1 MLPNQRLKQCLPL
14 KFKNGSQVRQFSK
27 PCVSCGEMLQAN
39 DMYGIAR
46 LVENHIAI
54 AAKARCPKCETEF
67 GVCCIIDDE
76 KKVRRLILP
85 QFAFN
90 LYLRNLPLQA
100 AEIEAAAAP
109 KEIDP
114 PPVQPSPAP
123 LVVRSPANIQRADE
137 VIGSYQ
143 QKPIPAWVVVDGQQL
158 NFDRVSP
165 DARVAAGEFLLD
177 GCFIYRG

>member
-14 KFKNGSQVRQFSK
+14 KFKNGALVKQFSK

-39 DMYGIAR
+39 DMLGIAR

-54 AAKARCPKCETEF
+54 AAKAHCPKCDAEF

-109 KEIDP
+109 REVETT
-114 PPVQPSPAP
+114 PVVASPAP
-123 LVVRSPANIQRADE
+123 RIISPANIQRAIE

-143 QKPIPAWVVVDGQQL
+143 AKPIPAWVVVDGQQL

-165 DARVAAGEFLLD
+165 DARVADGEFLLD

>member
-1 MLPNQRLKQCLPL
+1 MLPNQRLKQYLPL
-14 KFKNGSQVRQFSK
+14 KFKNGAQVRQFSK
-27 PCVSCGEMLQAN
+27 PCVSCGEMLHAN
-39 DMYGIAR
+39 DMHGIAR

-54 AAKARCPKCETEF
+54 AAKAHCPKCEAQF

-90 LYLRNLPLQA
+90 LYLRNLPMQPS
-100 AEIEAAAAP
+100 EIEAAATAKDVDTAP
-109 KEIDP
+109 LI
-114 PPVQPSPAP
+114 PSPAP
-123 LVVRSPANIQRADE
+123 RLLSAENIQRAIE

-143 QKPIPAWVVVDGQQL
+143 EKPIPAWVVVDGQQL

-165 DARVAAGEFLLD
+165 DASVADGEFLLD